1 MMHKVS
7 WLIAGSL
14 LIAGTVHAQPM
25 TAGSVVAVQRAV
37 PFGTTPGKLLL
48 LGTYLVFVD
57 DQQPASS
64 LVVAR
69 SDMDNLTPDGDS
81 ITVQTRV
88 PIRDQSGSGNRLIF
102 RAVQV
107 ADVSVVTTWYTRAG
121 SQTSSSTAS
130 AGTAV
135 ADSDSYSVQHDHFRG
150 SCEGR
155 LIVTPA
161 QVSFESVD
169 KLDHS
174 RRWEYTAI
182 KEIELPNPYELQVK
196 PFSGGEYKFKLDGS
210 GMTPAAFR
218 VLVDR
223 VTSARSGK

>member
-1 MMHKVS
+1 MMRKIS
-7 WLIAGSL
+7 WAIAGL
-14 LIAGTVHAQPM
+14 LLMAAVAPAQSVSQ
-25 TAGSVVAVQRAV
+25 GSVVTVQRAV
-37 PFGTTPGKLLL
+37 PFGTAAGRLLL

-69 SDMDNLTPDGDS
+69 SDMETLTADGDS
-81 ITVQTRV
+81 ITVQLPV

-102 RAVQV
+102 RADQA
-107 ADVSVVTTWYTRAG
+107 ADTSVVTAWYTKAG
-121 SQTSSSTAS
+121 SLASGGTGSTGTSP
-130 AGTAV
+130 
-135 ADSDSYSVQHDHFRG
+135 ADNDSYAVQHDHLRG
-150 SCEGR
+150 SCKGR

-161 QVSFESVD
+161 QLSFESVD
-169 KLDHS
+169 KVDHS

-182 KEIELPNPYELQVK
+182 KEIALPNPYELEVK
-196 PFSGGEYKFKLDGS
+196 PFSGGNYKFKLDGS
-210 GMTPAAFR
+210 GMTPGAFR

>member
-1 MMHKVS
+1 MHKIF
-7 WLIAGSL
+7 WAIAGSL
-14 LIAGTVHAQPM
+14 LIAAAASAQP
-25 TAGSVVAVQRAV
+25 ASPGSVVTVQRAV
-37 PFGTTPGKLLL
+37 PFGTAPGRLLL

-69 SDMDNLTPDGDS
+69 SDMENLTADGDS
-81 ITVQTRV
+81 ITVQVRE
-88 PIRDQSGSGNRLIF
+88 PIRDQTGSINRLIF
-102 RAVQV
+102 RTAQA
-107 ADVSVVTTWYTRAG
+107 ADNSVVTAWYTRAG
-121 SQTSSSTAS
+121 SQASGGLGS
-130 AGTAV
+130 AGTSA
-135 ADSDSYSVQHDHFRG
+135 ADNDSYAVQHDHLRG
-150 SCEGR
+150 SCKGR

-161 QVSFESVD
+161 QLSFESVD
-169 KLDHS
+169 KVDHS

-182 KEIELPNPYELQVK
+182 KEIALPNPYELEVK
-196 PFSGGEYKFKLDGS
+196 PFMGGNYKFKLDGS